1 MKADARA
8 VYRRIADA
16 EAAVH
21 GEPVDQVHFH
31 EVGALDAVADVVGV
45 CLLMHEI
52 APERVVVSPIHVGS
66 GQVRCAHGILPVPA
80 PATAR
85 ILEGAPIYGGAVR
98 GELCTPTG
106 AALLRHFATGF
117 GDMPAMT
124 LSKVGYGMGTK
135 DFERANC
142 VRMLLGEASGAAG
155 GEVSELRCNLDDM
168 TGEQIAF
175 AVEALLAAG
184 ALDAWTE
191 PIQMKKGRPGALL
204 ACLCPPEREGEFAAL
219 MLRHTTTLG
228 VRCQALRRY
237 VLEREPVALDTPWGP
252 VRGKRSRG
260 YGVDRVKPEYDD
272 LAALAR
278 REGVPLLEI
287 LKGVGTDGEE

>member
-1 MKADARA
+1 M
-8 VYRRIADA
+8 
-16 EAAVH
+16 
-21 GEPVDQVHFH
+21 P
-31 EVGALDAVADVVGV
+31 
-45 CLLMHEI
+45 
-52 APERVVVSPIHVGS
+52 PS
-66 GQVRCAHGILPVPA
+66 
-80 PATAR
+80 
-85 ILEGAPIYGGAVR
+85 
-98 GELCTPTG
+98 
-106 AALLRHFATGF
+106 GF

-142 VRMLLGEASGAAG
+142 VRMLLGEATGAAG

-175 AVEALLAAG
+175 AVE
-184 ALDAWTE
+184 T
-191 PIQMKKGRPGALL
+191 LL

-287 LKGVGTDGEE
+287 LKGVGAGGEE